1 LITISVSLWSR
12 DCGHQIE
19 PDPAEMAAQY
29 GAETTVPDR
38 RKRLVCFPPRRPA
51 GGEWDGTPRSPP
63 LGAVNDQLTG
73 RAYYQLG
80 LGLLPHS
87 RAQQTSALA
96 SAQRRFSG
104 RPISHHRVRMTSIA
118 SSEAIAVTP
127 EKICMNAGV
136 AVALFE
142 SNHGTHWRLIV
153 VDQMAQIGRLSI
165 A

>member
-1 LITISVSLWSR
+1 
-12 DCGHQIE
+12 
-19 PDPAEMAAQY
+19 
-29 GAETTVPDR
+29 
-38 RKRLVCFPPRRPA
+38 
-51 GGEWDGTPRSPP
+51 
-63 LGAVNDQLTG
+63 
-73 RAYYQLG
+73 
-80 LGLLPHS
+80 
-87 RAQQTSALA
+87 
-96 SAQRRFSG
+96 
-104 RPISHHRVRMTSIA
+104 MTSIA